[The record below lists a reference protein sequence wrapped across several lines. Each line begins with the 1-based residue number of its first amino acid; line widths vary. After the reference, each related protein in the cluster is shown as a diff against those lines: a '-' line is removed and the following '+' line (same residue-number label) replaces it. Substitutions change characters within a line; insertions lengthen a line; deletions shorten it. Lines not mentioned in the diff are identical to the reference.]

1 MIILRAVSAEQTQDQ
16 KSKRMMMTEELQTY
30 LLNYCGSLLLRE
42 EKRALIR
49 SGFLND
55 REQSM
60 RKLALTNPA
69 VEDLYGFTDEKTNAL
84 ATLGK
89 EELKRA
95 VAERLLK
102 DHGPEIITTCPR
114 CEKLARTPLAKQCR
128 HCGFDWH

>member
-1 MIILRAVSAEQTQDQ
+1 
-16 KSKRMMMTEELQTY
+16 MTEELQIY

-49 SGFLND
+49 SGFLKD
-55 REQSM
+55 GEQST

-69 VEDLYGFTDEKTNAL
+69 IEDMYGFTDEKANAL
-84 ATLGK
+84 AALGK
-89 EELKRA
+89 EKLRSTI
-95 VAERLLK
+95 AERLLK
-102 DHGPEIITTCPR
+102 DHSQEVINTCPR